1 MSAPALIRKQD
12 MQRAAEVAKSTGCR
26 VEIKIGD
33 ATVTLYPDASTALGP
48 TGPTKVDGI
57 DYARPVL

>member
-12 MQRAAEVAKSTGCR
+12 IQRAAEVAKGTGCR

-33 ATVTLYPDASTALGP
+33 ATVTLYPEPAAIPAKSTPKNTQG
-48 TGPTKVDGI
+48 VD
-57 DYARPVL
+57 YSRPVL

>member
-1 MSAPALIRKQD
+1 

-33 ATVTLYPDASTALGP
+33 ATVTLYPDAGSASAPATP
-48 TGPTKVDGI
+48 VKVDGI
-57 DYARPVL
+57 DYTRPVL